1 MRALELLPAI
11 DIKNGKSVRLKQA
24 DLDSA
29 EQYENPNVVLSDFVA
44 KGAKWVH
51 LVDLDAAF
59 QSGSNS
65 ELIQELISVSPIKIQ
80 LSGGIINENTLQKA
94 LSTKA
99 DRINIATAALQ
110 NIDWVVKAI
119 KSNNERL
126 MIGLDINDGVL
137 VARGSGA
144 VIGDPF
150 EYIKTLDMAG
160 CKRYAIK
167 SNNERLMIGLDIN
180 DGVLVARGSGEVI
193 GDPFEYIKTLDMAGC
208 KRYVVT
214 DNSTDGELSGPN
226 LDLLDKVL
234 KSTKS
239 LIIASGG
246 ISKLSDLK
254 DLREMGLDGVIVGK
268 ALYVGAIDISAAIK
282 TCYQ

>member
-29 EQYENPNVVLSDFVA
+29 EQYENPNVVISDFVA

-126 MIGLDINDGVL
+126 TIGLDINDGVL

-144 VIGDPF
+144 
-150 EYIKTLDMAG
+150 
-160 CKRYAIK
+160 
-167 SNNERLMIGLDIN
+167 
-180 DGVLVARGSGEVI
+180 VI

-254 DLREMGLDGVIVGK
+254 DLREMGVDGVIVGK

>member
-160 CKRYAIK
+160 CKRY
-167 SNNERLMIGLDIN
+167 
-180 DGVLVARGSGEVI
+180 
-193 GDPFEYIKTLDMAGC
+193 
-208 KRYVVT
+208 VVT

-268 ALYVGAIDISAAIK
+268 ALYVGAIEISAAIK

>member
-1 MRALELLPAI
+1 MSILELLPAI

-24 DLDSA
+24 KLDSV
-29 EQYENPNVVLSDFVA
+29 EQYETPNVVLSDFVA

-59 QSGSNS
+59 NSGNNS
-65 ELIQELISVSPIKIQ
+65 DLIQNLIAASPIKVQ
-80 LSGGIINENTLQKA
+80 LSGGIINEDSLQKA

-110 NIDWVVKAI
+110 SIDWVVKAI
-119 KSNNERL
+119 KSNDQRL
-126 MIGLDINDGVL
+126 TIGLDIDN
-137 VARGSGA
+137 
-144 VIGDPF
+144 
-150 EYIKTLDMAG
+150 
-160 CKRYAIK
+160 
-167 SNNERLMIGLDIN
+167 
-180 DGVLVARGSGEVI
+180 GVLVARGSGEVI
-193 GDPFEYIKTLDMAGC
+193 GDPFEYIKILDMAGC

-214 DNSTDGELSGPN
+214 DNSTDGELNGPN
-226 LDLLDKVL
+226 LDLLEKVL

-239 LIIASGG
+239 MIIASGG
-246 ISKLSDLK
+246 VSKLSDLK
-254 DLREMGLDGVIVGK
+254 DLRQMGLDGVIVGK

>member
-65 ELIQELISVSPIKIQ
+65 ELIQELISVSSIKIQ
-80 LSGGIINENTLQKA
+80 LSGGIINEITLQKA

-110 NIDWVVKAI
+110 NIDWVVK
-119 KSNNERL
+119 
-126 MIGLDINDGVL
+126 
-137 VARGSGA
+137 
-144 VIGDPF
+144 
-150 EYIKTLDMAG
+150 
-160 CKRYAIK
+160 AIK

-254 DLREMGLDGVIVGK
+254 DLREMGLDGAIVGK

>member
-1 MRALELLPAI
+1 MGILEFIPAI
-11 DIKNGKSVRLKQA
+11 DVKNGKSVRLKQA
-24 DLDSA
+24 DLNSA
-29 EQYENPNVVLSDFVA
+29 EQHESPSSVLSDFVA

-59 QSGSNS
+59 KSGSNS
-65 ELIQELISVSPIKIQ
+65 ELIQDLIEASPIKIQ
-80 LSGGIINENTLQKA
+80 LSGGIIDEYSLYKA

-99 DRINIATAALQ
+99 NRINIATAALQ

-119 KSNNERL
+119 KSNSERL
-126 MIGLDINDGVL
+126 TIGLDIDN
-137 VARGSGA
+137 
-144 VIGDPF
+144 
-150 EYIKTLDMAG
+150 
-160 CKRYAIK
+160 
-167 SNNERLMIGLDIN
+167 
-180 DGVLVARGSGEVI
+180 GVLVARGSGEVI
-193 GDPFEYIKTLDMAGC
+193 GDPFEFIKTLDMAGC

-214 DNSTDGELSGPN
+214 DNSTDGELNGPN
-226 LDLLDKVL
+226 LDLLEKVL

-239 LIIASGG
+239 KIIASGG

-268 ALYVGAIDISAAIK
+268 ALYVGAIEISAAIK

>member
-119 KSNNERL
+119 KSNNQRL
-126 MIGLDINDGVL
+126 TIGLDINDGVL

-144 VIGDPF
+144 
-150 EYIKTLDMAG
+150 
-160 CKRYAIK
+160 
-167 SNNERLMIGLDIN
+167 
-180 DGVLVARGSGEVI
+180 VI

-254 DLREMGLDGVIVGK
+254 DLREMGMDGVIVGK

>member
-1 MRALELLPAI
+1 MRALDLLPAI
-11 DIKNGKSVRLKQA
+11 DIKSGKSVRLKQA

-65 ELIQELISVSPIKIQ
+65 ELIQELINISPIKIQ
-80 LSGGIINENTLQKA
+80 LSGGIINETTLQKA

-110 NIDWVVKAI
+110 NIDWVVK
-119 KSNNERL
+119 
-126 MIGLDINDGVL
+126 
-137 VARGSGA
+137 
-144 VIGDPF
+144 
-150 EYIKTLDMAG
+150 
-160 CKRYAIK
+160 AIK

-268 ALYVGAIDISAAIK
+268 ALYVGAIEISAAIK

>member
-126 MIGLDINDGVL
+126 TIGLDINDGVL

-144 VIGDPF
+144 
-150 EYIKTLDMAG
+150 
-160 CKRYAIK
+160 
-167 SNNERLMIGLDIN
+167 
-180 DGVLVARGSGEVI
+180 VI

-268 ALYVGAIDISAAIK
+268 ARYVGAIEISAAMK

>member
-29 EQYENPNVVLSDFVA
+29 EQYENPNVALSDFVA

-126 MIGLDINDGVL
+126 TIGLDINDGVL

-144 VIGDPF
+144 
-150 EYIKTLDMAG
+150 
-160 CKRYAIK
+160 
-167 SNNERLMIGLDIN
+167 
-180 DGVLVARGSGEVI
+180 VI

-254 DLREMGLDGVIVGK
+254 DLREMGVDGVIVGK

>member
-44 KGAKWVH
+44 KGVKWVH

-126 MIGLDINDGVL
+126 TIGLDINDGVL

-144 VIGDPF
+144 
-150 EYIKTLDMAG
+150 
-160 CKRYAIK
+160 
-167 SNNERLMIGLDIN
+167 
-180 DGVLVARGSGEVI
+180 VI

-246 ISKLSDLK
+246 ISKLSDLT
-254 DLREMGLDGVIVGK
+254 DLREMGVDGVIVGK

>member
-1 MRALELLPAI
+1 MGILEFLPAI

-24 DLDSA
+24 DLNSA
-29 EQYENPNVVLSDFVA
+29 EQHESPSSVLSDFVA

-59 QSGSNS
+59 KSGSNS
-65 ELIQELISVSPIKIQ
+65 ELIQDLIEASPIKIQ
-80 LSGGIINENTLQKA
+80 LSGGIIDEYSLYKA

-99 DRINIATAALQ
+99 NRINIATAALQ

-119 KSNNERL
+119 KSNSERL
-126 MIGLDINDGVL
+126 TIGLDIDNGVL
-137 VARGSGA
+137 VARGS
-144 VIGDPF
+144 
-150 EYIKTLDMAG
+150 
-160 CKRYAIK
+160 
-167 SNNERLMIGLDIN
+167 S
-180 DGVLVARGSGEVI
+180 EVI
-193 GDPFEYIKTLDMAGC
+193 GDPFEFIKTLDMAGC

-214 DNSTDGELSGPN
+214 DNSTDGELNGPN
-226 LDLLDKVL
+226 LDLLEKVL

-239 LIIASGG
+239 KIIASGG

-268 ALYVGAIDISAAIK
+268 ALYVGAIEISAAIK

>member
-1 MRALELLPAI
+1 MGILEFIPAI
-11 DIKNGKSVRLKQA
+11 DVKNGKSVRLKQA
-24 DLDSA
+24 DLNSA
-29 EQYENPNVVLSDFVA
+29 EQHESPSSVLSDFVA

-59 QSGSNS
+59 KSGSNS
-65 ELIQELISVSPIKIQ
+65 ELIQDLIEASPIKIQ
-80 LSGGIINENTLQKA
+80 LSGGIIDEYSLYKA

-99 DRINIATAALQ
+99 NRINIATAALQ

-119 KSNNERL
+119 KSNSERL
-126 MIGLDINDGVL
+126 TIGLDID
-137 VARGSGA
+137 
-144 VIGDPF
+144 
-150 EYIKTLDMAG
+150 
-160 CKRYAIK
+160 
-167 SNNERLMIGLDIN
+167 

-193 GDPFEYIKTLDMAGC
+193 GDPFEFIKTLDMAGC

-214 DNSTDGELSGPN
+214 DNSTDGELNGPN
-226 LDLLDKVL
+226 LDLLEKVL

-239 LIIASGG
+239 KIIASGG

-254 DLREMGLDGVIVGK
+254 DLREMGLEGVIVGK
-268 ALYVGAIDISAAIK
+268 ALYVGAIEISAAIK

>member
-1 MRALELLPAI
+1 MSILELLPAI

-24 DLDSA
+24 KLDSV
-29 EQYENPNVVLSDFVA
+29 EQYETPNVVLSDFVA

-59 QSGSNS
+59 NSGSNS
-65 ELIQELISVSPIKIQ
+65 DLIQNLIAASPIKVQ
-80 LSGGIINENTLQKA
+80 LSGGIINENSLQKA

-110 NIDWVVKAI
+110 SIDWVVKAI
-119 KSNNERL
+119 KSNDQRL
-126 MIGLDINDGVL
+126 TIGLDIDN
-137 VARGSGA
+137 
-144 VIGDPF
+144 
-150 EYIKTLDMAG
+150 
-160 CKRYAIK
+160 
-167 SNNERLMIGLDIN
+167 
-180 DGVLVARGSGEVI
+180 GVLVARGSGEVI
-193 GDPFEYIKTLDMAGC
+193 GDPFEYIKILDMAGC

-214 DNSTDGELSGPN
+214 DNSTDGELNGPN
-226 LDLLDKVL
+226 LDLLEKVL

-239 LIIASGG
+239 MIIASGG
-246 ISKLSDLK
+246 VSKLSDLK
-254 DLREMGLDGVIVGK
+254 DLRQMGLDGVIVGK

>member
-1 MRALELLPAI
+1 MGILEFLPAI

-24 DLDSA
+24 DLNSA
-29 EQYENPNVVLSDFVA
+29 EQHESPSSVLSDFVA

-59 QSGSNS
+59 KSGSNS
-65 ELIQELISVSPIKIQ
+65 ELIQDLIEASPIKIQ
-80 LSGGIINENTLQKA
+80 LSGGIVDEHSLNKA

-99 DRINIATAALQ
+99 NRINIATAALQ
-110 NIDWVVKAI
+110 SIDWVVKTI
-119 KSNNERL
+119 KSNSERL
-126 MIGLDINDGVL
+126 TIGLDIDN
-137 VARGSGA
+137 
-144 VIGDPF
+144 
-150 EYIKTLDMAG
+150 
-160 CKRYAIK
+160 
-167 SNNERLMIGLDIN
+167 
-180 DGVLVARGSGEVI
+180 GVLVARGSGEVI
-193 GDPFEYIKTLDMAGC
+193 GDPFEFIKTLDMAGC

-214 DNSTDGELSGPN
+214 DNSTDGELNGPN
-226 LDLLDKVL
+226 LDLLEKVL

-239 LIIASGG
+239 KIIASGG

-268 ALYVGAIDISAAIK
+268 ALYVGAIEISAAIK

>member
-1 MRALELLPAI
+1 MSILELLPAI

-24 DLDSA
+24 KLDSA
-29 EQYENPNVVLSDFVA
+29 EQYETPNVVLSDFVA

-59 QSGSNS
+59 KSGSNS
-65 ELIQELISVSPIKIQ
+65 DLIQDLIEVSPVNIQ
-80 LSGGIINENTLQKA
+80 LSGGIIDEDSLQKA

-99 DRINIATAALQ
+99 ARINISTAALQ
-110 NIDWVVKAI
+110 NINWAVKAI

-126 MIGLDINDGVL
+126 
-137 VARGSGA
+137 
-144 VIGDPF
+144 
-150 EYIKTLDMAG
+150 T
-160 CKRYAIK
+160 
-167 SNNERLMIGLDIN
+167 IGLDIN
-180 DGVLVARGSGEVI
+180 DGVLVARGSGELI
-193 GDPFEYIKTLDMAGC
+193 GDPFEYIKTLDEAGC

-214 DNSTDGELSGPN
+214 DNSTDGELNGPN

-239 LIIASGG
+239 MIIASGG

-254 DLREMGLDGVIVGK
+254 DLRQMGLDGVIVGK
-268 ALYVGAIDISAAIK
+268 ALYIGAIDISAAIK

>member
-1 MRALELLPAI
+1 MGILEFLPAI
-11 DIKNGKSVRLKQA
+11 DIKNGKSVRLNQA
-24 DLDSA
+24 DLNSA
-29 EQYENPNVVLSDFVA
+29 EQHESPSSVISDFVA

-59 QSGSNS
+59 KSGSNS
-65 ELIQELISVSPIKIQ
+65 ELIQDLIEASPIKIQ
-80 LSGGIINENTLQKA
+80 LSGGIVDEHSLHKA

-99 DRINIATAALQ
+99 NRINIATAALQ

-119 KSNNERL
+119 KSNSERL
-126 MIGLDINDGVL
+126 TIGLDIDN
-137 VARGSGA
+137 
-144 VIGDPF
+144 
-150 EYIKTLDMAG
+150 
-160 CKRYAIK
+160 
-167 SNNERLMIGLDIN
+167 
-180 DGVLVARGSGEVI
+180 GVLVARGSGEVI
-193 GDPFEYIKTLDMAGC
+193 GDPFEFIKTLDMAGC

-214 DNSTDGELSGPN
+214 DNSTDGELNGPN
-226 LDLLDKVL
+226 LDLLEKVL

-239 LIIASGG
+239 KIIASGG

-268 ALYVGAIDISAAIK
+268 ALYVGAIEISAAIK

>member
-51 LVDLDAAF
+51 LVDLDTAF

-110 NIDWVVKAI
+110 NIDWVVK
-119 KSNNERL
+119 
-126 MIGLDINDGVL
+126 
-137 VARGSGA
+137 
-144 VIGDPF
+144 
-150 EYIKTLDMAG
+150 
-160 CKRYAIK
+160 AIK

-268 ALYVGAIDISAAIK
+268 ALYVGAIEISAAIK

>member
-99 DRINIATAALQ
+99 DRINIATAVLQ

-119 KSNNERL
+119 KSNNQRL
-126 MIGLDINDGVL
+126 TIGLDINDGVL

-144 VIGDPF
+144 
-150 EYIKTLDMAG
+150 
-160 CKRYAIK
+160 
-167 SNNERLMIGLDIN
+167 
-180 DGVLVARGSGEVI
+180 VI

-254 DLREMGLDGVIVGK
+254 DLREMGVDGVIVGK